1 MSCKIIA
8 LPLFSNA
15 LKKLV
20 KQYPSLKQ
28 DFKKLLETLSENP
41 QAGVRIKGMDIPL
54 YKIRMA
60 SSDKHRGKSGGFRAI
75 YFFKSKDNFIALI
88 SVYSKSKQLDLNR
101 KLVLAALKHEKII

>member
-15 LKKLV
+15 LKKLA
-20 KQYPSLKQ
+20 KKYPSIKQ
-28 DFKKLLETLSENP
+28 DFKALLETLSENP

-60 SSDKHRGKSGGFRAI
+60 TSDKHRGKSGGFRVI
-75 YFFKSKDNFIALI
+75 YFFKGKYLFPSCPDP
-88 SVYSKSKQLDLNR
+88 SPP
-101 KLVLAALKHEKII
+101 